1 MIFHGHDILKKLR
14 NKKDSE
20 TELNLSYSLVKG
32 QGQYT
37 KDYDIALAIL
47 I

>member
-1 MIFHGHDILKKLR
+1 MIFHGHDILKKITEQ
-14 NKKDSE
+14 KSE